1 MTRNTKYILWLLLV
15 VAWFASGCEDPPAV
29 FDKIAFERVHTLMV
43 LPLQS
48 SQDPSAGPIASGMV
62 IEELSLDRPKD
73 WTVCDAPVLWRLA
86 GGKGAQT
93 GGLSD
98 DEAMKIARFAGVDAV
113 LLGTATHAVT
123 ITTDGK
129 LPRNLQENMRTE
141 DFQQH
146 FGRRSCATSINLRI
160 LSVAENRAIYSNTA
174 QGNGGAESALL
185 RKVVRNVLAPLRN
198 QLKNRK

>member
-1 MTRNTKYILWLLLV
+1 MTRNTGYILWLLLMA
-15 VAWFASGCEDPPAV
+15 AWFASGCEDPPAV

-48 SQDPSAGPIASGMV
+48 PQDPSVGPIASGMV

-86 GGKGAQT
+86 GEKVDQA

-98 DEAMKIARFAGVDAV
+98 DEAIKIASFAGVDAI
-113 LLGTATHAVT
+113 LLGTATYTIT
-123 ITTDGK
+123 ITTDRK
-129 LPRNLQENMRTE
+129 LPRNLQEKMKIG

-146 FGRRSCATSINLRI
+146 FGQRSCATSINLRI

-198 QLKNRK
+198 LLQNRK

>member
-1 MTRNTKYILWLLLV
+1 MTRNTGYILWLLLMAV
-15 VAWFASGCEDPPAV
+15 WFASGCEDPPAV

-48 SQDPSAGPIASGMV
+48 PQDPSVGPIASGMV

-73 WTVCDAPVLWRLA
+73 WTVSDAPVLWRLA
-86 GGKGAQT
+86 GEKVDQAGR
-93 GGLSD
+93 LSD
-98 DEAMKIARFAGVDAV
+98 DEAIKIARFAGVDAV
-113 LLGTATHAVT
+113 LLGTATYTIT
-123 ITTDGK
+123 ITTDRK
-129 LPRNLQENMRTE
+129 LPRNLQEKMKIG

-185 RKVVRNVLAPLRN
+185 RKVVRNVLGPLRN
-198 QLKNRK
+198 LLQNRK